1 MQAKDLLKYRNN
13 IIDAFKDGT
22 FMSNHLKES
31 DDAAYDYALK
41 DVNKFIEKIKSME
54 EKINLILFEEF
65 FIKNIKTRDAKKE
78 IIEDIE
84 NRISDLKDKIKKN
97 EWKRKKDK
105 NADETLKIIR
115 KILGYDEEAQKLIKE
130 NQNQRLKKVLQ
141 KG

>member
-54 EKINLILFEEF
+54 EKINLILFEEL
-65 FIKNIKTRDAKKE
+65 FIKNIKTRDEKKE

-97 EWKRKKDK
+97 E
-105 NADETLKIIR
+105 
-115 KILGYDEEAQKLIKE
+115 
-130 NQNQRLKKVLQ
+130 
-141 KG
+141 